1 MNHMRDAFQPRRVA
15 NKAPT
20 VASTGRHPVKTPST
34 TTGRK
39 LLNKVASKT
48 ECQPKRAKPRAPP
61 VLHASPPHPIVAL
74 PIHPPARTDDQA
86 LDFSLLHTM
95 KNIHG
100 QIKVW
105 KLENIK

>member
-1 MNHMRDAFQPRRVA
+1 MLILRTVPFQPRRVA
-15 NKAPT
+15 NKET
-20 VASTGRHPVKTPST
+20 NVQSTARRGVKTPAT

-61 VLHASPPHPIVAL
+61 VSHVSPPQPAAAL
-74 PIHPPARTDDQA
+74 PVHPPARTDDQA

-100 QIKVW
+100 HIKV
-105 KLENIK
+105 